1 MGLYLENLNMDFF
14 RKSEEDFGSL
24 MGLVASEGKAIYGYY
39 KLPYINHHL
48 GAAQLIMRTGFRD
61 QTDEVNGTAYQ
72 GLGLDTHI
80 SGHSVWQVRLH
91 GMNINRKDADLL
103 ERRVAVTR
111 MNREGMA
118 VVNIV
123 NADVLPSFMEDDVV
137 RMQVAAYPQIIE
149 YYKDEE
155 EYTEHQPVSKDGH
168 KWLIGEGTV
177 MPAGL
182 MRNRDP
188 NSEEFEKDENID
200 DITVIRGTVKHLY
213 CGKITFEGESH
224 NAFILC
230 GINTDYGELEIVHTV
245 DQVDEELRCNMEV
258 GSTVVMYGTLS
269 ADVAI
274 YEYEKGIVKNE
285 ENNLAAM
292 RYMFAGND
300 ADRIKS
306 ILAEDVVYLSQSGNK
321 YVGIDAVINQFKYV
335 KSANPDQYFVHF
347 AVIKSIDDGEEEL
360 EYSVGK
366 RCLILASKEETNY
379 ESIAFLDFDE
389 DWNICKI
396 VTSTNPR
403 YHFSIQ
409 KPVFEKEE

>member
-14 RKSEEDFGSL
+14 RESEEAFGSL

-39 KLPYINHHL
+39 ELPYINHHL
-48 GAAQLIMRTGFRD
+48 GAAQIIMRTGYRE
-61 QTDEVNGTAYQ
+61 QTDEVNGKAYQ

-80 SGHSVWQVRLH
+80 SGHTVWKVRLH
-91 GMNINRKDADLL
+91 EMNINRKDADLL
-103 ERRVAVTR
+103 EKRVAVTR
-111 MNREGMA
+111 MNGEGMA

-155 EYTEHQPVSKDGH
+155 DYAEHQPVTSNGQ

-177 MPAGL
+177 MPTGL

-200 DITVIRGTVKHLY
+200 DITAIRGTVKHLY
-213 CGKITFEGESH
+213 LGKITFEGESH

-230 GINTDYGELEIVHTV
+230 VIDTDYGELEIVHTV

-285 ENNLAAM
+285 DNNLAAM

-300 ADRIKS
+300 ADRIRS
-306 ILAEDVVYLSQSGNK
+306 ILSEDVVYLSQSGNK
-321 YVGIDAVINQFKYV
+321 YVGIDAVINQLKYV
-335 KSANPDQYFVHF
+335 KSANPDKYFAHF
-347 AVIKSIDDGEEEL
+347 AIIKSIDEGEEEL

-379 ESIAFLDFDE
+379 ESIAFLDFDDE
-389 DWNICKI
+389 CNISKI

-403 YHFSIQ
+403 YHFAIQ
-409 KPVFEKEE
+409 QPVFEEEE